1 MNHVEQPGVP
11 LRAMK
16 RWSQIKGEN
25 SWTILKVMAELVDG
39 FESLNRIGPCVSI
52 FGSARTQPDDKYY
65 QLASQIAQQLVH
77 EGFGVI
83 TGGGPGIMEAAN
95 KGAALGGGASVGLNI
110 NLPHEQTHNKFID
123 DDKLLNHRYF
133 FVRKVMFV
141 KYAQGLI
148 ALPGGFGTMDELFEV
163 LTLIQTKKITRVP
176 VVLVGSSYWQGLT
189 DWLRKTMLLEG
200 NIHDVDLDLFTV
212 IDDPAKVV
220 EYIVDFYSGER
231 HQLTP
236 NLEL

>member
-1 MNHVEQPGVP
+1 MSQQDKTSAP

-39 FESLNRIGPCVSI
+39 FESLNRIGPCVSV
-52 FGSARTQPDDKYY
+52 FGSARTQPGEKYY
-65 QLASQIAQQLVH
+65 QLATEIAERLVQ

-95 KGAALGGGASVGLNI
+95 KGASMGGGASVGLNI
-110 NLPHEQTHNKFID
+110 NLPHEQSHNQFID

-176 VVLVGSSYWQGLT
+176 VVLVGSAYWRGLQE
-189 DWLRKTMLLEG
+189 WLVNTMQQEK
-200 NIHDVDLDLFTV
+200 NINEEDFDLFTI
-212 IDDPAKVV
+212 IDDPVAVV
-220 EYIVDFYSGER
+220 KYIVDFYSGER
-231 HQLTP
+231 NQLRP

>member
-1 MNHVEQPGVP
+1 MNHAEQPGVP

-52 FGSARTQPDDKYY
+52 FGSARTQPDDQYY

-176 VVLVGSSYWQGLT
+176 VVLVGSSYWHGLT

-200 NIHDVDLDLFTV
+200 NIHEVDLDLFTV

-220 EYIVDFYSGER
+220 EYIVEFYSGER

>member
-1 MNHVEQPGVP
+1 MSQQPGTP
-11 LRAMK
+11 MRTMK
-16 RWSQIKGEN
+16 RWSQLKGEN
-25 SWTILKVMAELVDG
+25 SWMIFKVMAELVDG
-39 FESLNRIGPCVSI
+39 FESLNRIGPCVSV
-52 FGSARTQPDDKYY
+52 FGSARTKPSDPYY
-65 QLASQIAQQLVH
+65 QLAADIAQRLVD

-95 KGAALGGGASVGLNI
+95 KGAAKAGGASVGLNI
-110 NLPHEQTHNKFID
+110 NLPHEQSHNQFID

-176 VVLVGSSYWQGLT
+176 VVLVGSAYWKGLC
-189 DWLRKTMLLEG
+189 DWLTNTLLAES
-200 NIHDVDLDLFTV
+200 NINEEDLDLFL
-212 IDDPAKVV
+212 ILDDPKEIVD
-220 EYIVDFYSGER
+220 YIVDFYSGEL
-231 HQLTP
+231 HQLQP

>member
-1 MNHVEQPGVP
+1 MNQEQSGPP
-11 LRAMK
+11 IKTMK
-16 RWSQIKGEN
+16 RWGQMKGEN
-25 SWTILKVMAELVDG
+25 SWTIFKVMAELVDG

-52 FGSARTQPDDKYY
+52 FGSARTQPGDKYY
-65 QLASQIAQQLVH
+65 QIATEIAHLLVQ

-95 KGAALGGGASVGLNI
+95 KGASMTGGASVGLNI
-110 NLPHEQTHNKFID
+110 SLPHEQTHNQFID

-163 LTLIQTKKITRVP
+163 LTLIQTKKITHVP
-176 VVLVGSSYWQGLT
+176 VILVGSAFWKGLHE
-189 DWLRKTMLLEG
+189 WLVQTMRHED
-200 NIHDVDLDLFTV
+200 NISEEDLRLFL
-212 IDDPAKVV
+212 ILDDPREIVD
-220 EYIVDFYSGER
+220 YIVDFYSGER
-231 HQLTP
+231 HQLQP
-236 NLEL
+236 NLQL

>member
-1 MNHVEQPGVP
+1 MDQNEQPSVP
-11 LRAMK
+11 VRVMK

-25 SWTILKVMAELVDG
+25 SWTIFKVMAELVDG
-39 FESLNRIGPCVSI
+39 FESLNRIGPCVSV
-52 FGSARTQPDDKYY
+52 FGSARTNPGDKYY
-65 QLASQIAQQLVH
+65 QLATQIAQQLVQ

-110 NLPHEQTHNKFID
+110 NLPHEQYHNRFID

-176 VVLVGSSYWQGLT
+176 VVLVGTSYWAGLR
-189 DWLRKTMLLEG
+189 DWIVNTMLHEG
-200 NIHDVDLDLFTV
+200 NVNAEDLDLLV
-212 IDDPAKVV
+212 IMDDPRQVV
-220 EYIVDFYSGER
+220 DYIVEFYSGER

>member
-1 MNHVEQPGVP
+1 MSQQAPGAP
-11 LRAMK
+11 LRVMK
-16 RWSQIKGEN
+16 RWSQLKGEN
-25 SWTILKVMAELVDG
+25 SWTIFKVMAELVDG
-39 FESLNRIGPCVSI
+39 FESLNRIGPCVSV
-52 FGSARTQPDDKYY
+52 FGSARTKVDDPYY
-65 QLASQIAQQLVH
+65 QLAVNIAQLLVQ

-95 KGAALGGGASVGLNI
+95 KGAAIAGGASVGLNI
-110 NLPHEQTHNKFID
+110 NLPHEQYHNNFID

-176 VVLVGSSYWQGLT
+176 VVLVGKDYWSGLKN
-189 DWLRKTMLLEG
+189 WLVDTMLANT
-200 NIHDVDLDLFTV
+200 NINEEDLDLFL
-212 IDDPAKVV
+212 IMDDPREIVD
-220 EYIVDFYSGER
+220 YIADFYSGEL

>member
-1 MNHVEQPGVP
+1 MSQKKDNGTPI
-11 LRAMK
+11 RAIK

-25 SWTILKVMAELVDG
+25 AWTILKVMAELVDG

-52 FGSARTQPDDKYY
+52 FGSARTQSEDKYY
-65 QLASQIAQQLVH
+65 QLATEIAQLLVA

-110 NLPHEQTHNKFID
+110 NLPHEQYHNSFID
-123 DDKLLNHRYF
+123 EDKLLNHRYF

-176 VVLVGSSYWQGLT
+176 VVLVGSSFWNGLRE
-189 DWLRKTMLLEG
+189 WIVNTMMEEK
-200 NIHDVDLDLFTV
+200 NVDSKDLALFT
-212 IDDPAKVV
+212 IMDDPAEVV
-220 EYIVDFYSGER
+220 EYILEFYSGDR
-231 HQLTP
+231 SQLTP
-236 NLEL
+236 NIDL

>member
-1 MNHVEQPGVP
+1 MNHKKETGTPP
-11 LRAMK
+11 RAIK
-16 RWSQIKGEN
+16 RWGQIKGEN

-39 FESLNRIGPCVSI
+39 FESLNRIGPCVSV
-52 FGSARTQPDDKYY
+52 FGSARTQSESKYY
-65 QLASQIAQQLVH
+65 QLATDIAQRLVT

-110 NLPHEQTHNKFID
+110 NLPHEQYHNSFID

-176 VVLVGSSYWQGLT
+176 VVLVGSAFWGGLR
-189 DWLRKTMLLEG
+189 DWIVNTMMAENNVDQRDLE
-200 NIHDVDLDLFTV
+200 LFT
-212 IDDPAKVV
+212 IMDDPADVV
-220 EYIVDFYSGER
+220 DYILDFYSGER
-231 HQLTP
+231 SQLTP
-236 NLEL
+236 NIDL

>member
-1 MNHVEQPGVP
+1 MNQNDQSTVP
-11 LRAMK
+11 TRAMK
-16 RWSQIKGEN
+16 RWNQIKGEN
-25 SWTILKVMAELVDG
+25 SWTIFKVMAELVYG

-52 FGSARTQPDDKYY
+52 FGSARTKPGDHYY
-65 QLASQIAQQLVH
+65 QLAAQIAQLLVN

-95 KGAALGGGASVGLNI
+95 KGASMGGGASVGLNI
-110 NLPHEQTHNKFID
+110 NLPHEQTHNSFID

-176 VVLVGSSYWQGLT
+176 VVLVGSSYWTGLR
-189 DWLRKTMLLEG
+189 DWIVNTMLKDN
-200 NIHDVDLDLFTV
+200 NISAEDIDLFPI
-212 IDDPAKVV
+212 IDDPHKVV

-231 HQLTP
+231 QLKP
-236 NLEL
+236 NLDL

>member
-1 MNHVEQPGVP
+1 M
-11 LRAMK
+11 
-16 RWSQIKGEN
+16 
-25 SWTILKVMAELVDG
+25 LV
-39 FESLNRIGPCVSI
+39 
-52 FGSARTQPDDKYY
+52 Q
-65 QLASQIAQQLVH
+65 

-95 KGAALGGGASVGLNI
+95 KGATLGGGASVGLNI
-110 NLPHEQTHNKFID
+110 NLPHEQSHNEFID
-123 DDKLLNHRYF
+123 VDKLLNHRYF

-176 VVLVGSSYWQGLT
+176 VVLVGSSYWAGLR
-189 DWLRKTMLLEG
+189 DWLVNTMQHDG
-200 NIHDVDLDLFTV
+200 NINAVDLDLFLV
-212 IDDPAKVV
+212 LDDPREVV
-220 EYIVDFYSGER
+220 DYIVDFYSGEL
-231 HQLTP
+231 HKLQP